1 MAYRATSAAEPRLEK
16 WKTRMRRAQ
25 AIRADRCFGN
35 HFTSGYQLPPAPPPP
50 LLPPPK
56 GLSAIGALTCGIVAT
71 ERAAGPA
78 ASDITITSSRPATR
92 VMSDSTG
99 MDRRM

>member
-1 MAYRATSAAEPRLEK
+1 MTRGAAP
-16 WKTRMRRAQ
+16 A
-25 AIRADRCFGN
+25 ADRCFGK
-35 HFTSGYQLPPAPPPP
+35 HFTSAYQLPLAPPPP

-78 ASDITITSSRPATR
+78 ASGITTTSSRPATQ
-92 VMSDSTG
+92 VMSKSTG